1 MKALEIAQDIAYLCN
16 KYNYPFNNTK
26 IQKLLYLFVGFC
38 LINNVSEIYTIDEK
52 PKIWPYG
59 PVFPRVH
66 KKYSEIKQ
74 EIEQSKQNAIKSVS
88 NEQIKNILEQTVKQ
102 WGDIPA
108 AFLSDWSHIEGSPW
122 YVLAI
127 QQGAKWNT
135 AIDLDNIKTY
145 FKNNVEN
152 IIE

>member
-66 KKYSEIKQ
+66 KKYN
-74 EIEQSKQNAIKSVS
+74 EIEQSAINDIQSVS
-88 NEQIKNILEQTVKQ
+88 DEKIKNILEQTVKQ
-102 WGDIPA
+102 WGNIA
-108 AFLSDWSHIEGSPW
+108 AGKLSKWSHMPDSPW
-122 YVLAI
+122 DTLVKRGE
-127 QQGAKWNT
+127 QWNT
-135 AIDLDNIKTY
+135 EINLDDIKSY

-152 IIE
+152 VI

>member
-1 MKALEIAQDIAYLCN
+1 MKTLEIAQDIVYLCN
-16 KYNYPFNNTK
+16 NKYKYSFNNTK

-38 LINNVSEIYTIDEK
+38 LINNIDEIYDIDET

-66 KKYSEIKQ
+66 KKYHDKIK
-74 EIEQSKQNAIKSVS
+74 ECKQDAIKSVS
-88 NEQIKNILEQTVKQ
+88 DEKIKYILEQTVEK
-102 WGDIPA
+102 WGNIPA
-108 AFLSDWSHIEGSPW
+108 AFLSDWSHIKGSPW

-135 AIDLDNIKTY
+135 AIDLNNIKTY

-152 IIE
+152 II